1 MNHQSLFVFVFLAIF
16 LHMSYSFR
24 PQTIRKIGAMSQRN
38 RLYEDKGPEDI
49 NEATKKY
56 GLEVGL
62 WKSFTNKN
70 ANVKPQDLLKKYG
83 IAYLATSISFAIVSY
98 AICYLLVSYGVDVGA
113 LLEKIGMKANAAASN
128 AGTAGIA
135 YAIHKAASPIRFPPT
150 VALTPIVAEWIGKK
164 PVESS
169 QDSNN
174 KTE

>member
-1 MNHQSLFVFVFLAIF
+1 MFMLLLIAFAIF
-16 LHMSYSFR
+16 IYTGNCFR
-24 PQTIRKIGAMSQRN
+24 PQRLQRMGAISQRN
-38 RLYEDKGPEDI
+38 RHYENKGPEDL
-49 NEATKKY
+49 NETTKKY

-62 WKSFTNKN
+62 WKSFTDKN
-70 ANVKPQDLLKKYG
+70 SNVKPQDLLKKYG

-98 AICYLLVSYGVDVGA
+98 AICYLLVSYGVDVGII
-113 LLEKIGMKANAAASN
+113 LEKIGIKANAAASN

-164 PVESS
+164 PVEIN
-169 QDSNN
+169 QQEDS